1 MRMNAAGR
9 CLHARR
15 LTVLFLEWKGGDV
28 GAVLCQGFGGRAAR
42 RSEEEEAD
50 PSIFDVI

>member
-15 LTVLFLEWKGGDV
+15 LTVLFLDRKGGDV

-50 PSIFDVI
+50 PSIFVVI